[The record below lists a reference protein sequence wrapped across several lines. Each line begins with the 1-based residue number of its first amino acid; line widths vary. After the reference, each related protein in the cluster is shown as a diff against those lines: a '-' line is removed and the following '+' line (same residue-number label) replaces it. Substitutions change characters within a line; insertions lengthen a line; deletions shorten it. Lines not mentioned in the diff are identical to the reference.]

1 MTTHDIL
8 TRLENVHRSGQ
19 GWIACCPAHQD
30 RSPSLSVR
38 AGDHGE
44 TLIHCHAGCT
54 AGEIVQA
61 LRLKLGDLFAE
72 ARRRP
77 EPAPRSLRERIL
89 RDALAEP
96 WARPGVLE
104 AYAFAD
110 QIRRAR
116 RHVDIR
122 RSLPGDPES
131 PDTLERLV
139 LAAEIETRT
148 NELEWLLDEVA
159 AG

>member
-61 LRLKLGDLFAE
+61 LGLKLGDLFAE
-72 ARRRP
+72 AR
-77 EPAPRSLRERIL
+77 PRQAAQTETPHR
-89 RDALAEP
+89 A
-96 WARPGVLE
+96 ARPATGKPS
-104 AYAFAD
+104 
-110 QIRRAR
+110 QGI
-116 RHVDIR
+116 
-122 RSLPGDPES
+122 LP
-131 PDTLERLV
+131 
-139 LAAEIETRT
+139 LAAVS
-148 NELEWLLDEVA
+148 EVPR
-159 AG
+159 

>member
-72 ARRRP
+72 ARPRQAAS
-77 EPAPRSLRERIL
+77 PARNISERIL
-89 RDALAEP
+89 RDALAQR
-96 WARPGVLE
+96 WAQPEVRE
-104 AYAFAD
+104 AYA
-110 QIRRAR
+110 
-116 RHVDIR
+116 
-122 RSLPGDPES
+122 
-131 PDTLERLV
+131 
-139 LAAEIETRT
+139 
-148 NELEWLLDEVA
+148 
-159 AG
+159 